1 MTWSEVSKTWTA
13 LRMAGCVA
21 FFACCAV
28 PAQADP
34 APQSNSL
41 SPTSAVAFAWTVR
54 SRDPNIQDFL
64 EQHMSLRRYQALSDL
79 DTTEL
84 TRLLTDAD
92 EQARELLATLG
103 FFNPELRWQ
112 HDQTPA
118 QNGSGHL
125 GQVTLEVQSGPATR
139 VTQVQ
144 WQWLGEMTDHPSG
157 VALQAIIE
165 KQWGLP
171 PGETFTQVAWDRAK
185 TKALRQLLAEHFPWG
200 RLAQSQARIDTLN
213 NQASLTLAMDSG
225 PAVRLGEL
233 RISGAT
239 KYGAQQVERLARLAP
254 GQAYRQNDLLEAQQ
268 RLVLS
273 GFYDSVFINL
283 EPEGQPAQAPV
294 NIELKE
300 SLRQRWQLGVGV
312 RSDSGPRLTAEH
324 THHSLPGLHWRAVSR
339 VAVDKDLQ
347 SLGVEL
353 LAPPDNSL
361 WRWNTSAQLQ
371 RRQQVDGEISS
382 QRWRAGRIQMGP
394 RIDRSYFAQYDVAT
408 QQNNPLGAV
417 ESFSGN
423 LAWTWRDFDSLPFP
437 TRGLGLGIEW
447 GAGVSLGPVQQ
458 PFVRWLAKGLNILPL
473 GERSGRIALRASLGS
488 VVIQDTQ
495 NLPTTQLFLTGG
507 DNTVRGYA
515 FNSIGVDLGN
525 GQIGAGRYLST
536 GSVEWQRP
544 LRWKGAASDWETA
557 VFADVGA
564 VANALPL
571 LKPQWSYGV
580 GARWRS
586 PIGPVRMDLA
596 HAQALNK
603 WRLHLSVGFTF

>member
-1 MTWSEVSKTWTA
+1 MGCFA
-13 LRMAGCVA
+13 L
-21 FFACCAV
+21 FACFV
-28 PAQADP
+28 SPAHA
-34 APQSNSL
+34 NS
-41 SPTSAVAFAWTVR
+41 TSAPKSVMPATPVAFAWTVR
-54 SRDPNIQDFL
+54 SKDENIRDFL
-64 EQHMSLRRYQALSDL
+64 VQHMALRRYQALSDL
-79 DTTEL
+79 DHTEL

-92 EQARELLATLG
+92 DQARELLATLG
-103 FFNPELRWQ
+103 FFNPALTWH
-112 HDQTPA
+112 HDKTAAPNA
-118 QNGSGHL
+118 SGHL
-125 GQVTLEVQSGPATR
+125 GQVILDVQTGPAAR

-144 WQWLGEMTDHPSG
+144 WQWQGEMTDPTSG
-157 VALQAIIE
+157 VVLQSIIE

-171 PGETFTQVAWDRAK
+171 PGEIFTQSAWDRAK
-185 TKALRQLLAEHFPWG
+185 NKALRQLVAELYPWG
-200 RLAQSQARIDTLN
+200 RLTQSQARIDTLN
-213 NQASLTLAMDSG
+213 NQVSLTLTMGSG
-225 PAVRLGEL
+225 PVVRLGEL
-233 RISGAT
+233 KISGAT
-239 KYGAQQVERLARLAP
+239 KYGSQQVERLARLSS

-273 GFYDSVFINL
+273 GFYDSVFISL
-283 EPEGQPAQAPV
+283 DPEGEQAQAPV
-294 NIELKE
+294 NIEIKE

-324 THHSLPGLHWRAVSR
+324 THHSIPGLHWRAVSR

-347 SLGVEL
+347 SFGVEL

-371 RRQQVDGEISS
+371 RQQQVDVMISS
-382 QRWRAGRIQMGP
+382 QRWRAGRIQMAP

-417 ESFSGN
+417 ESWSGN
-423 LAWTWRDFDSLPFP
+423 FAWAWRDFDSLLFP
-437 TRGLGLGIEW
+437 TRGLGLGIEL
-447 GAGVSLGPVQQ
+447 GAGTSLGQVQQ
-458 PFVRWLAKGLNILPL
+458 PFARWLAKGLHIWPL
-473 GERSGRIALRASLGS
+473 GERSGRIALRASMGS
-488 VVIQDTQ
+488 VVIQDTR
-495 NLPTTQLFLTGG
+495 NIPTTQLFLTGG

-536 GSVEWQRP
+536 GSVEWQHP
-544 LRWKGAASDWETA
+544 MRWQGTTTDWETA

-564 VANALPL
+564 VANAFHL
-571 LKPQWSYGV
+571 LKAQWSYGV